1 VKTDE
6 DRRGPFAL
14 LAKPQRSY
22 LMPIMRFV
30 GNTIEVKPQTGS
42 PKMFL
47 FFSNVHQKS
56 VNKGQIIPVFTL
68 FCDDK

>member
-1 VKTDE
+1 M
-6 DRRGPFAL
+6 PI
-14 LAKPQRSY
+14 RS
-22 LMPIMRFV
+22 PIMRFV
-30 GNTIEVKPQTGS
+30 GNTIEVKPQTDS